1 MTGTT
6 QKSRSYQDL
15 DVWRLSINLVKEIYR
30 VIEKFPSSEL
40 YVLSSQI
47 RKAAISIPSNIAE
60 GQGRNSSRE
69 FRQYLAVSLGSLSEL
84 ETQLIIAREIGYLS
98 AEEELNPLLI
108 SIDTIRK
115 MLRAL
120 SNSLHR

>member
-6 QKSRSYQDL
+6 KKSRSYQDL

-47 RKAAISIPSNIAE
+47 RKAAVSIPSNIAE

-84 ETQLIIAREIGYLS
+84 ETQLIIAQEIRHLT
-98 AEEELNPLLI
+98 AEELDPLLI

-120 SNSLHR
+120 SNSLRH

>member
-84 ETQLIIAREIGYLS
+84 ETQLIIAQEIRYLT
-98 AEEELNPLLI
+98 AEELDPLLI

-120 SNSLHR
+120 SNSLHH

>member
-6 QKSRSYQDL
+6 KKSRSYQDL

-84 ETQLIIAREIGYLS
+84 ETQLIIAQEIRYLTL
-98 AEEELNPLLI
+98 EELDPLLI

>member
-30 VIEKFPSSEL
+30 VIEKFPSWEI
-40 YVLSSQI
+40 YVLGSQI

-69 FRQYLAVSLGSLSEL
+69 FRQYLAISLGSLSEL
-84 ETQLIIAREIGYLS
+84 ETQLIIAQEIRYLT
-98 AEEELNPLLI
+98 AEELDPLLI

-120 SNSLHR
+120 SNSLRH

>member
-1 MTGTT
+1 MTGPT

-69 FRQYLAVSLGSLSEL
+69 FRQYLAVSLGSLAEL
-84 ETQLIIAREIGYLS
+84 ETQLIIAQEIRYLT
-98 AEEELNPLLI
+98 AEELDPLLI

>member
-1 MTGTT
+1 MTRTT

-30 VIEKFPSSEL
+30 VIEKFPSWEL

-84 ETQLIIAREIGYLS
+84 ETQLIIAQEIGYLS